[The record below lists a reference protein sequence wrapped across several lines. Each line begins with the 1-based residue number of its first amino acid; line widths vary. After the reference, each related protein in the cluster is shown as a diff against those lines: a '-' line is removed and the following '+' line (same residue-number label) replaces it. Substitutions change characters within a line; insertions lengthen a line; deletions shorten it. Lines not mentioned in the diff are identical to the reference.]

1 MRHVIVSLLVVVGLL
16 SIGLSAAFFDR
27 EEERQIQTKIQQ
39 IQADIDE
46 IKQVQGWQAAR
57 MGDISKQASRVRP

>member
-1 MRHVIVSLLVVVGLL
+1 MLAAATVGIIKQKQMVTELHT
-16 SIGLSAAFFDR
+16 
-27 EEERQIQTKIQQ
+27 QITQ